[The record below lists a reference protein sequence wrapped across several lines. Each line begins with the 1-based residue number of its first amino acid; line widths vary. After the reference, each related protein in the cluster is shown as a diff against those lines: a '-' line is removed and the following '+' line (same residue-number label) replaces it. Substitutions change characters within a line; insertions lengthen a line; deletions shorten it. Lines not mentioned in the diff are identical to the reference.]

1 MNLGELIV
9 ELSADSSEL
18 EKTLERAKKKAYEA
32 AKAVE
37 KSFKDIN
44 LSLDNNKTTKKDNL
58 SSHLSVNQQHLKKTN
73 DYFKSN
79 PITPVVNDSQ
89 LTILNER
96 LSLEAQHLKQVNK
109 HFDNNPINV
118 NVNSKNLDELNR

>member
-1 MNLGELIV
+1 
-9 ELSADSSEL
+9 
-18 EKTLERAKKKAYEA
+18 AYEA

-89 LTILNER
+89 LTNLNEHLNLKVR
-96 LSLEAQHLKQVNK
+96 HLKKTNDYFK
-109 HFDNNPINV
+109 SNPITPV
-118 NVNSKNLDELNR
+118 V